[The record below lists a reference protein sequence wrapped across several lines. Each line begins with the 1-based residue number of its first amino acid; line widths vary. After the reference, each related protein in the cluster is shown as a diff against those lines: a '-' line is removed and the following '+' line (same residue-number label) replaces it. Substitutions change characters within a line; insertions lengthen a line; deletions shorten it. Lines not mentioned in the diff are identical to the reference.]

1 MSNMRP
7 LSGVCVLAAFF
18 ALTGCEV
25 APRTS
30 FWHAP
35 QRYSRDAV
43 VRAAVQA
50 GAQEAMQLAFVD
62 RKSGT
67 MSFETRSG
75 NGQMVLSVNVA
86 GTNGHVTVQATAA
99 LGGDIGIAG
108 LDKEFIDNFYVLLFR
123 DLDITSPN
131 ERRVGIGEVS

>member
-1 MSNMRP
+1 MNNMRP
-7 LSGVCVLAAFF
+7 LSGACVLVAFL

-35 QRYSRDAV
+35 GRYSRDAV
-43 VRAAVQA
+43 VSAAVQA
-50 GAQEAMQLAFVD
+50 GAQEAMQLSFVD

-75 NGQMVLSVNVA
+75 DGQMVLSVNVA
-86 GTNGHVTVQATAA
+86 GTNGHVTVQATSA

-108 LDKEFIDNFYVLLFR
+108 LDNEFINNFYVYLFR
-123 DLDITSPN
+123 DLNIT
-131 ERRVGIGEVS
+131 RRSEKEVEIGQAG